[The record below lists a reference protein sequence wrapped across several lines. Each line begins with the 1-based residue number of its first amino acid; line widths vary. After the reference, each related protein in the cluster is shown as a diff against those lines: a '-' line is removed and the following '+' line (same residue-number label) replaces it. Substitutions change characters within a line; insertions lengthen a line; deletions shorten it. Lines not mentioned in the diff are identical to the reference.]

1 MTKKLIGVLK
11 VCLLV
16 FSLLLLNGFS
26 MSAKAEEVFNLE
38 KDGFWAPA
46 DSVTHSFNIENIWK
60 QECYFDY
67 LKFTG
72 SYIRNIATGQE
83 FTLEDAKE
91 LGLIQGYDVVIKLND
106 SRYGKEVIYNGKLMD
121 LANERVLLKKDIF
134 MKLDTVVDFTINISF
149 DAMSPNRYQNMQ
161 YIYVFYPHA
170 YKLNPTPTDPTEPD
184 PDKPDPEN
192 PNKPDKPNPDNPDTS
207 TPKPNP
213 DTTTPKPDNP
223 DNPSNPDNPNPSN
236 PDNPDPNNPGG
247 GDNPGG
253 NNNPGGGNN
262 QGGGSN
268 QGGGN
273 NQGGGS
279 NNQGGS
285 SNGGGSSNNGG
296 YQSGGG
302 STKVPVKTGDQNY
315 YSMTILA
322 IMMVISLEIM
332 FLSTGRDLKEEY
344 RKILRRG
351 DTNE

>member
-16 FSLLLLNGFS
+16 FSLTLLNGFS

-46 DSVTHSFNIENIWK
+46 DSVTHSFTIENIWK

-67 LKFTG
+67 LKFSG
-72 SYIRNIATGQE
+72 SYIKNTATGQE

-134 MKLDTVVDFTINISF
+134 MKLDTVVDFSINISF
-149 DAMSPNRYQNMQ
+149 DAMSGNKYQDMQ
-161 YIYVFYPHA
+161 YIYIFYPHA
-170 YKLNPTPTDPTEPD
+170 YKINPTPTDPSEPD
-184 PDKPDPEN
+184 PDKPDNPDKPNPED
-192 PNKPDKPNPDNPDTS
+192 PNKPDKPNPDKPDTS

-223 DNPSNPDNPNPSN
+223 
-236 PDNPDPNNPGG
+236 
-247 GDNPGG
+247 GG

-268 QGGGN
+268 
-273 NQGGGS
+273 NQGGG
-279 NNQGGS
+279 

-302 STKVPVKTGDQNY
+302 NTKVPVKTGDQNY

-322 IMMVISLEIM
+322 IVMVISLEIM
-332 FLSTGRDLKEEY
+332 FLSTGRSLKAEY

-351 DTNE
+351 DA

>member
-16 FSLLLLNGFS
+16 FSLLLLNVFS
-26 MSAKAEEVFNLE
+26 MSAKAEEIFNLE

-46 DSVTHSFNIENIWK
+46 DSVTHSFSIKNIWN

-67 LKFTG
+67 LKFSG
-72 SYIRNIATGQE
+72 SYIKNTATGEE
-83 FTLEDAKE
+83 FTLEQAKE
-91 LGLIQGYDVVIKLND
+91 MGIIQGYDVVIKLND

-134 MKLDTVVDFTINISF
+134 MKLDTVVDFSINISF
-149 DAMSPNRYQNMQ
+149 EALAGNKYQNMQ

-170 YKLNPTPTDPTEPD
+170 YKLNPTPTDPSEPD
-184 PDKPDPEN
+184 PDKPN
-192 PNKPDKPNPDNPDTS
+192 PDKPGPDKPNPDRPDTS

-223 DNPSNPDNPNPSN
+223 DNPSNPDNPNP
-236 PDNPDPNNPGG
+236 NNPGG

-262 QGGGSN
+262 QGGGNNSS
-268 QGGGN
+268 GGS

-285 SNGGGSSNNGG
+285 NNGGGSSNNGG

-302 STKVPVKTGDQNY
+302 NTKVPVKTGDQNY

-322 IMMVISLEIM
+322 IVMVISLEIM
-332 FLSTGRDLKEEY
+332 FLSTGRSLKEEY

-351 DTNE
+351 DA

>member
-16 FSLLLLNGFS
+16 FSFLLLNGFS
-26 MSAKAEEVFNLE
+26 MSVKAEEIFNLE

-46 DSVTHSFNIENIWK
+46 DSVTHSFTIENIWK

-67 LKFTG
+67 LKFSG
-72 SYIRNIATGQE
+72 SYIKNTATGQE

-106 SRYGKEVIYNGKLMD
+106 SKYGKEVIYNGKLMD

-134 MKLDTVVDFTINISF
+134 MKLDTVVDFSINISF
-149 DAMSPNRYQNMQ
+149 DAMSDNRYQNMQ

-170 YKLNPTPTDPTEPD
+170 YKLNPTPTDPSEPD
-184 PDKPDPEN
+184 PDNPDKPTPGDPDN
-192 PNKPDKPNPDNPDTS
+192 PDKPNPDNPDTS

-223 DNPSNPDNPNPSN
+223 DNPSNPDNPNP
-236 PDNPDPNNPGG
+236 NNPGG

-253 NNNPGGGNN
+253 NDNP
-262 QGGGSN
+262 
-268 QGGGN
+268 GGGN

-279 NNQGGS
+279 NNQGGG

-302 STKVPVKTGDQNY
+302 NTKVPVKTGDQNY
-315 YSMTILA
+315 YSMTVLA
-322 IMMVISLEIM
+322 IVMVISLEIM
-332 FLSTGRDLKEEY
+332 FLSTGRSLKEEY

-351 DTNE
+351 DA

>member
-1 MTKKLIGVLK
+1 MAKKLIGVLK

-16 FSLLLLNGFS
+16 FSLLLINGFS
-26 MSAKAEEVFNLE
+26 MSAKAEEIFNLE

-46 DSVTHSFNIENIWK
+46 DSVTHSFTIENIWK

-67 LKFTG
+67 LKFSG
-72 SYIRNIATGQE
+72 SYIKNTATGQE

-91 LGLIQGYDVVIKLND
+91 LGLIQDYDVVIKLND

-121 LANERVLLKKDIF
+121 LADEKVLLKKDIF

-149 DAMSPNRYQNMQ
+149 DAMAGNKYQNMQ

-170 YKLNPTPTDPTEPD
+170 YKINPTPTDPTEPD
-184 PDKPDPEN
+184 NPDKPN
-192 PNKPDKPNPDNPDTS
+192 PSEPDKPDKPNPDKPDTS

-236 PDNPDPNNPGG
+236 PDNPNPNNPGG

-253 NNNPGGGNN
+253 NNNSGGGNN

-285 SNGGGSSNNGG
+285 SNGGSSSNNGG

-302 STKVPVKTGDQNY
+302 NTKVPVKTGDQNY

-322 IMMVISLEIM
+322 IVMVISLEIM

-351 DTNE
+351 DA

>member
-1 MTKKLIGVLK
+1 VTKKLIGVLK

-16 FSLLLLNGFS
+16 FSLTLLNGFS

-46 DSVTHSFNIENIWK
+46 DSVTHSFTIENIWK

-67 LKFTG
+67 LKFSG
-72 SYIRNIATGQE
+72 SYIKNTATGQE

-134 MKLDTVVDFTINISF
+134 MKLDTVVDFSINISF
-149 DAMSPNRYQNMQ
+149 DAMSGNKYQDMQ
-161 YIYVFYPHA
+161 YIYIFYPHA
-170 YKLNPTPTDPTEPD
+170 YKINPTPTDPSEPD
-184 PDKPDPEN
+184 PDKPDNPDKPNPED
-192 PNKPDKPNPDNPDTS
+192 PNKPDKPNPDKPDTS

-223 DNPSNPDNPNPSN
+223 
-236 PDNPDPNNPGG
+236 
-247 GDNPGG
+247 GG

-268 QGGGN
+268 
-273 NQGGGS
+273 NQGGG
-279 NNQGGS
+279 

-302 STKVPVKTGDQNY
+302 NTKVPVKTGDQNY

-322 IMMVISLEIM
+322 IVMVISLEIM
-332 FLSTGRDLKEEY
+332 FLSTGRSLKAEY

-351 DTNE
+351 DA

>member
-16 FSLLLLNGFS
+16 FSLTLLNGFS

-46 DSVTHSFNIENIWK
+46 DSVTHSFSIENIWG

-67 LKFTG
+67 LKFSG
-72 SYIRNIATGQE
+72 SYVKNTATGQE

-91 LGLIQGYDVVIKLND
+91 LGIIQAYDVVIKLND

-121 LANERVLLKKDIF
+121 LAEQRILLKKDIF

-149 DAMSPNRYQNMQ
+149 DAMADNRYQAMQ
-161 YIYVFYPHA
+161 YIYIFYPHA

-184 PDKPDPEN
+184 NPDKPN
-192 PNKPDKPNPDNPDTS
+192 PSEPDNPDKPNPDKPDTS

-223 DNPSNPDNPNPSN
+223 DNPSNPDNPNPNN
-236 PDNPDPNNPGG
+236 PDNPGG

-253 NNNPGGGNN
+253 NNNSGGGNN

-302 STKVPVKTGDQNY
+302 NTKVPVKTGDQNY

-322 IMMVISLEIM
+322 IVMVISLEIM
-332 FLSTGRDLKEEY
+332 FLSTGRSLKEEY